1 MMILVDV
8 HLDGYIVLLQ
18 GALANGG
25 WLDLLPIRFV
35 SLEDVGLAIDSSD
48 RVVWRFA
55 QQNQMMLLT
64 ANRQMKGKD
73 SLEQTIR
80 EENTLTSFPVITIGN
95 VNRLSNRA
103 YREQCAARIKC
114 QLYWRVATIRL
125 AGQPPEIS
133 PIKGIER
140 G

>member
-1 MMILVDV
+1 MMILVDH

-35 SLEDVGLAIDSSD
+35 SIEAVGLAIDSSD

-64 ANRQMKGKD
+64 ANRRMKGED

-103 YREQCAARIKC
+103 YREQCAARLVEI
-114 QLYWRVATIRL
+114 LIY
-125 AGQPPEIS
+125 PESSMGVGRIFI
-133 PIKGIER
+133 P
-140 G
+140 